1 MQFLKAKLEEIHDSL
16 LFLAVGVMIGLAQ
29 CYVEF
34 TSRGE
39 PTPMRLAIAR
49 ATATGGLSMS
59 AGAVYIWYPQ
69 APLIALLGV
78 AAFIASIGTT
88 MIENLLVRWVEG
100 RK

>member
-1 MQFLKAKLEEIHDSL
+1 MQFLKAKLAEIHDSL
-16 LFLAVGVMIGLAQ
+16 LFLSVGVMIGLAK

-34 TSRGE
+34 ANRGE

-88 MIENLLVRWVEG
+88 MIENVLVKWVEG